1 MLKSKSVA
9 SGITRAGSTERRQSP
24 MFQFNSTANS
34 KKLTSL
40 QILNNPFPNN
50 YPLKFPKR
58 LMHKPTN
65 MNMLVQT

>member
-1 MLKSKSVA
+1 MLKSKSVS
-9 SGITRAGSTERRQSP
+9 SGLTRTGSTERRQSP
-24 MFQFNSTANS
+24 MFQFNSSNTS
-34 KKLTSL
+34 KKLTAL

-50 YPLKFPKR
+50 CPLKFPKR